1 MKAKIQFFNYKLM
14 VWTLL
19 IIALIMGGTYLV
31 IAFSYNLQQETER
44 RIDMVRQ
51 SVAVAKEME
60 VELIMMRGYTLT
72 YHVDKSKQWLDSIQR
87 RETRFIILLERAR
100 LNAASPEEHLLIQQ
114 ISALFSNYKQNL
126 ITASAKVRS
135 FQFRQADALIVFAA
149 RNLLGTILEKSR
161 SFINLNTIAEAAY
174 EKEISRANAI
184 ILRVMIFLGIGG
196 TLAGLILG
204 WIISRMIIR
213 PINQLFLQVKAAA
226 GGATLGNLEIT
237 NQDDIGQLGEK
248 IKELIA
254 HINKTQADLQ
264 RNKELL
270 EYSNKYAVLGKV
282 APTLAHEIR
291 NPLASIKM
299 LVYTIKEETQ
309 VGSEIKNDLEIISAE
324 IDRVEAFIRNFLKFA
339 RPAEPMLQPTDPTEV
354 LQEVAQLL
362 KPNLKKNLIECEF
375 QHLAEGRTVMA
386 DSGQLKQIFM
396 NLMINAVEVMPNG
409 GKLTLTTSIES
420 PRISGEYI
428 DQEFVRISIEDT
440 GPGIP
445 EKVMKHLF
453 EPFIKASEHGVGL
466 GLSISQNIA
475 NLHKGWVEAEN
486 KPDGSG
492 AVFSVL
498 LPLSKT

>member
-1 MKAKIQFFNYKLM
+1 LKAKIPFFNYKLM

-19 IIALIMGGTYLV
+19 VIAFLMGGAYLV
-31 IAFSYNLQQETER
+31 IAYSYNLQQETER
-44 RIDMVRQ
+44 RIDMLRQ
-51 SVAVAKEME
+51 SVSVAKEMQ
-60 VELIMMRGYTLT
+60 VELTLIRGYTLT
-72 YHVDKSKQWLDSIQR
+72 YLVDKSNQWLDSIQR

-100 LNAASPEEHLLIQQ
+100 LNASSPEEHLYIQQ
-114 ISALFSNYKQNL
+114 ISALFSNHRQNL
-126 ITASAKVRS
+126 IAASAKVRS
-135 FQFRQADALIVFAA
+135 FQIRQADALIVFAA
-149 RNLLGTILEKSR
+149 KNLLGTILEKSR
-161 SFINLNTIAEAAY
+161 SFILLNTMAEAEY
-174 EKEISRANAI
+174 EQEISRANAI

-204 WIISRMIIR
+204 WIISKMILS
-213 PINQLFLQVKAAA
+213 PINQMFLQIKAAS
-226 GGATLGNLEIT
+226 GGATLGNLEIA

-248 IKELIA
+248 LKELIT
-254 HINKTQADLQ
+254 HINITQADLQ

-309 VGSEIKNDLEIISAE
+309 VGEDIKHDLEIISAE
-324 IDRVEAFIRNFLKFA
+324 IDRVEAFIQNFLKFA
-339 RPAEPMLQPTDPTEV
+339 RPAEPMLQPTDPSEV
-354 LQEVAQLL
+354 LREVVQLL
-362 KPNLKKNLIECEF
+362 KPNLKKNQISSEF
-375 QHLAEGRTVMA
+375 QLSANGKTVMA
-386 DSGQLKQIFM
+386 DSGQLKQVFM
-396 NLMINAVEVMPNG
+396 NLMINAIEIMPTG
-409 GKLTLTTSIES
+409 GNLILTTRIEAPQIPGGS
-420 PRISGEYI
+420 K

-445 EKVMKHLF
+445 EKVMQHLF

-492 AVFSVL
+492 AVFYVY
-498 LPLSKT
+498 LPLIKN